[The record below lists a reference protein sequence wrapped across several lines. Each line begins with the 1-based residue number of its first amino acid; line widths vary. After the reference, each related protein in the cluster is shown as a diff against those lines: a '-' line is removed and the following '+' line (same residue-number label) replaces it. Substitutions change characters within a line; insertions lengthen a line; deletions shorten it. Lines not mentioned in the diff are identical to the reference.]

1 MITIAPDSPLQ
12 LARVSSAIFNPS
24 TGQVEIAIDYSEDA
38 TNKDLKLDVDYTN
51 MKSQASASNSSAA
64 PSLSLLSAS
73 RVSVSLSQSDNN
85 LSLDYYEDS
94 TYSLANICLL
104 VAQIMSAAAFLL
116 ALIAL
121 LGAKLVGLE
130 TLAVFQAAFLAMLS
144 LDDMTPI
151 MESLGG
157 LQYSVGYNQL

>member
-1 MITIAPDSPLQ
+1 MITVAPDSPLQ
-12 LARVSSAIFNPS
+12 LARVGSATFNPS

-38 TNKDLKLDVDYTN
+38 TNKDLSLDVDYTN
-51 MKSQASASNSSAA
+51 MKDQASASNSSAA

-73 RVSVSLSQSDNN
+73 RVSVSLSQADNN

-94 TYSLANICLL
+94 TYSLAKICLL

-130 TLAVFQAAFLAMLS
+130 MLAVFQAAFLAMLS